1 MIRKG
6 IKMKILEMI
15 NKTKTKMSIRSTY
28 TIWTENIEEYMDGF
42 MGELKESYNTYD
54 LVSMADKSKPY
65 SSPFSSAK
73 YQEDL
78 LEIRK
83 SVLSNLDIAKVA
95 IEENRKL
102 VDTMHDTGKLED
114 DFYTEMTDLY
124 EEINYMILMAI
135 IQVDVILAKY
145 KGTTSIDLTVD
156 FKDETVHVSSL

>member
-1 MIRKG
+1 
-6 IKMKILEMI
+6 MKILEMI
-15 NKTKTKMSIRSTY
+15 SKTKTKMALRSTL
-28 TIWTENIEEYMDGF
+28 TVWAENIEEYMDGF
-42 MGELKESYNTYD
+42 MGELKESYNTYE

-145 KGTTSIDLTVD
+145 KGSTSIDLTVD
-156 FKDETVHVSSL
+156 FNDETVHVSSL

>member
-1 MIRKG
+1 
-6 IKMKILEMI
+6 MKILEMI
-15 NKTKTKMSIRSTY
+15 SKTKTKMALRSTL
-28 TIWTENIEEYMDGF
+28 TVWAENIEDYMDGF
-42 MGELKESYNTYD
+42 MGELKESYNTYE

-124 EEINYMILMAI
+124 EEVNYMILMAI

-145 KGTTSIDLTVD
+145 KGSTSIDLTVD
-156 FKDETVHVSSL
+156 FNDETVHVSSL

>member
-15 NKTKTKMSIRSTY
+15 SKTKTKMALRSTL
-28 TIWTENIEEYMDGF
+28 TVWAENIEEYMDGF
-42 MGELKESYNTYD
+42 MGELKESYNTYE

-124 EEINYMILMAI
+124 EEVNYMILMAI

-145 KGTTSIDLTVD
+145 KGSTSIDLTVD
-156 FKDETVHVSSL
+156 FNDETVHVSSL

>member
-1 MIRKG
+1 
-6 IKMKILEMI
+6 MKILEMI
-15 NKTKTKMSIRSTY
+15 SKTKTKMELRSTY
-28 TIWTENIEEYMDGF
+28 TIWAENIEEYMDGF

-124 EEINYMILMAI
+124 EEVNYMILMAI

-145 KGTTSIDLTVD
+145 KGSTSIDLTVD
-156 FKDETVHVSSL
+156 FNDETVNVSSL

>member
-15 NKTKTKMSIRSTY
+15 NKTKTKMALRSTY
-28 TIWTENIEEYMDGF
+28 TIWAENIEEYMDEF

-124 EEINYMILMAI
+124 EEVNYMILMAI

-145 KGTTSIDLTVD
+145 KGSTSIDLTVD
-156 FKDETVHVSSL
+156 FNDETVHVSSL

>member
-1 MIRKG
+1 
-6 IKMKILEMI
+6 MKILEMI
-15 NKTKTKMSIRSTY
+15 SKTKTKMALRSTL
-28 TIWTENIEEYMDGF
+28 TVWAENIEEYMDGF
-42 MGELKESYNTYD
+42 MGELKESYNTYE

-124 EEINYMILMAI
+124 EEVNYMILMAI

-145 KGTTSIDLTVD
+145 KGSTSIDLTVD
-156 FKDETVHVSSL
+156 FNDETVHVSSL

>member
-15 NKTKTKMSIRSTY
+15 SKTKTKMALRSTL
-28 TIWTENIEEYMDGF
+28 TVWAENIEEYMDGF
-42 MGELKESYNTYD
+42 MGELKESYNTYE

-124 EEINYMILMAI
+124 EEVNYMILMAI

-145 KGTTSIDLTVD
+145 KRSTSIDLTVD
-156 FKDETVHVSSL
+156 FNDETVHVASL

>member
-1 MIRKG
+1 
-6 IKMKILEMI
+6 MKILEMI
-15 NKTKTKMSIRSTY
+15 SKTKTKMALRSTL
-28 TIWTENIEEYMDGF
+28 TVWAENIEEYMDGF
-42 MGELKESYNTYD
+42 MGELKESYNTYE

-78 LEIRK
+78 LDIRK

-124 EEINYMILMAI
+124 EEVNYMILMAI

-145 KGTTSIDLTVD
+145 KGSTSIDLTVD
-156 FKDETVHVSSL
+156 FNDETVHVSSL

>member
-1 MIRKG
+1 
-6 IKMKILEMI
+6 
-15 NKTKTKMSIRSTY
+15 
-28 TIWTENIEEYMDGF
+28 
-42 MGELKESYNTYD
+42 MGELKESYNTYE

-95 IEENRKL
+95 IEENHKL

-124 EEINYMILMAI
+124 EEVNYMILMAI
-135 IQVDVILAKY
+135 TQVDVILAKY

>member
-1 MIRKG
+1 
-6 IKMKILEMI
+6 MKILEMI

-78 LEIRK
+78 LNIRK
-83 SVLSNLDIAKVA
+83 SVICNLDMATIAVA
-95 IEENRKL
+95 ENRKL
-102 VDTMHDTGKLED
+102 VESMHSSHKIDN
-114 DFYTEMTDLY
+114 DFYDEMMDLH
-124 EEINYMILMAI
+124 EELNHTILMAL
-135 IQVDVILAKY
+135 IQVDVMMAKY
-145 KGTTSIDLTVD
+145 KGSTSIDLTVD
-156 FKDETVHVSSL
+156 FDEETVHVSSL

>member
-1 MIRKG
+1 
-6 IKMKILEMI
+6 MKILEMI
-15 NKTKTKMSIRSTY
+15 SKTKTKMALRSTL
-28 TIWTENIEEYMDGF
+28 TVWAENIEEYMDGF
-42 MGELKESYNTYD
+42 MGELKESYNTYE

-124 EEINYMILMAI
+124 EEVNYMILMAI

-145 KGTTSIDLTVD
+145 KGSTSIDLTVD
-156 FKDETVHVSSL
+156 LKNEKIKVSSI

>member
-15 NKTKTKMSIRSTY
+15 SKTKTKMALRSTL
-28 TIWTENIEEYMDGF
+28 TVWAENIEEYMDGF

-124 EEINYMILMAI
+124 EEVNYMILMAI

-145 KGTTSIDLTVD
+145 KGSTSIDLTVD
-156 FKDETVHVSSL
+156 FNDETVHVSSL

>member
-1 MIRKG
+1 
-6 IKMKILEMI
+6 MKILEML
-15 NKTKTKMSIRSTY
+15 NKTKTKMALRSTL
-28 TIWTENIEEYMDGF
+28 TVWAENIEEFMDGF
-42 MGELKESYNTYD
+42 MGELKESYHTYE

-95 IEENRKL
+95 IEENHKL

-124 EEINYMILMAI
+124 EEVNYMILMAL

-145 KGTTSIDLTVD
+145 KGSTSIDLTVD

>member
-1 MIRKG
+1 
-6 IKMKILEMI
+6 MKILEMI
-15 NKTKTKMSIRSTY
+15 SKTKTKMAIRSTL
-28 TIWTENIEEYMDGF
+28 TVWAENIEEYMDGF

-124 EEINYMILMAI
+124 EEVNYMILMAI

-145 KGTTSIDLTVD
+145 KGSTSIDLTVD
-156 FKDETVHVSSL
+156 FNDETVHVSSL

>member
-1 MIRKG
+1 
-6 IKMKILEMI
+6 MKILEMI

-124 EEINYMILMAI
+124 EEVNYMILMAI

>member
-1 MIRKG
+1 
-6 IKMKILEMI
+6 MKILEMI
-15 NKTKTKMSIRSTY
+15 SKTKTKMALRSTL
-28 TIWTENIEEYMDGF
+28 TVWAENIEDYMVGY
-42 MGELKESYNTYD
+42 MNELKESYHTYS
-54 LVSMADKSKPY
+54 LVTMAEKDKPF

-83 SVLSNLDIAKVA
+83 SVLSNLDMAKVA

-124 EEINYMILMAI
+124 EEVNYMILMAI

-145 KGTTSIDLTVD
+145 KGSTSIDLTVD
-156 FKDETVHVSSL
+156 FNDETVHVSSL

>member
-1 MIRKG
+1 
-6 IKMKILEMI
+6 MKIVEMI
-15 NKTKTKMSIRSTY
+15 SKTKTKMVLRSTL
-28 TIWTENIEEYMDGF
+28 TVWAENIEEYMDGF
-42 MGELKESYNTYD
+42 MGELKESYNTYE

-124 EEINYMILMAI
+124 EEVNYMILMAI

-145 KGTTSIDLTVD
+145 KGSTSIDLTVD
-156 FKDETVHVSSL
+156 FNDETVHVSSL

>member
-95 IEENRKL
+95 IEENRNL

-124 EEINYMILMAI
+124 EEVNYMILMAI

-145 KGTTSIDLTVD
+145 KGSTSIDLTVD
-156 FKDETVHVSSL
+156 FNDETVHVSSL

>member
-1 MIRKG
+1 
-6 IKMKILEMI
+6 MKILEMI
-15 NKTKTKMSIRSTY
+15 NKTKTKMSLRSTY
-28 TIWTENIEEYMDGF
+28 TIWAENIEEYMDGF

-124 EEINYMILMAI
+124 EEVNYMILMAI

>member
-1 MIRKG
+1 
-6 IKMKILEMI
+6 MKILEMI
-15 NKTKTKMSIRSTY
+15 SKTRTKMALRSTL
-28 TIWTENIEEYMDGF
+28 TVWAENIEEYMDGF

-124 EEINYMILMAI
+124 EEVNYMILMAI

-145 KGTTSIDLTVD
+145 KGSTSIDLTVD
-156 FKDETVHVSSL
+156 FNDETVHVSSL

>member
-1 MIRKG
+1 
-6 IKMKILEMI
+6 MKILEMI

-124 EEINYMILMAI
+124 EEVNYMILMAI

-145 KGTTSIDLTVD
+145 KGSTSIDLTVD

>member
-1 MIRKG
+1 
-6 IKMKILEMI
+6 MKILEMI
-15 NKTKTKMSIRSTY
+15 NKTKTKMALRSTY
-28 TIWTENIEEYMDGF
+28 TIWAENIEEYMDGF
-42 MGELKESYNTYD
+42 MGELKESYNTYE

-124 EEINYMILMAI
+124 EEVNYMILMAI

>member
-15 NKTKTKMSIRSTY
+15 SKTKTKMALRSTL
-28 TIWTENIEEYMDGF
+28 TVWAENIEEYMDGF
-42 MGELKESYNTYD
+42 MGELKESYNTYE

-78 LEIRK
+78 LDIRK

-124 EEINYMILMAI
+124 EEVNYMILMAI

-145 KGTTSIDLTVD
+145 KGSTSIDLTVD
-156 FKDETVHVSSL
+156 FNDETVHVSSL

>member
-1 MIRKG
+1 
-6 IKMKILEMI
+6 MKILEMI
-15 NKTKTKMSIRSTY
+15 SKTKTKMALRSTY
-28 TIWTENIEEYMDGF
+28 TIWAENIEEYMDGF

-124 EEINYMILMAI
+124 EEVNYMILMAI

-145 KGTTSIDLTVD
+145 KGSTSIDLTVD
-156 FKDETVHVSSL
+156 FNDETVHVSSL

>member
-1 MIRKG
+1 
-6 IKMKILEMI
+6 MKIVEMI
-15 NKTKTKMSIRSTY
+15 SKTKTKMALRSTL
-28 TIWTENIEEYMDGF
+28 TVWAENIEEYMDGF
-42 MGELKESYNTYD
+42 MGELKESYNTYE

-124 EEINYMILMAI
+124 EEVNYMILMAI

-145 KGTTSIDLTVD
+145 KGSTSIDLTVD
-156 FKDETVHVSSL
+156 FNDETVHVSSL

>member
-124 EEINYMILMAI
+124 EEVNYMILMAI

-145 KGTTSIDLTVD
+145 KGSTSIDLTVD

>member
-1 MIRKG
+1 
-6 IKMKILEMI
+6 MKILEMI
-15 NKTKTKMSIRSTY
+15 NKTKTKMALRSTY
-28 TIWTENIEEYMDGF
+28 TIWAENIEEYMDGF

-124 EEINYMILMAI
+124 EEVNYMILMAI

-145 KGTTSIDLTVD
+145 KGSTSIDLTVD

>member
-1 MIRKG
+1 
-6 IKMKILEMI
+6 MKILEMI
-15 NKTKTKMSIRSTY
+15 SKTKTKMAIRSTL
-28 TIWTENIEEYMDGF
+28 TVWAENIEEYMDGF
-42 MGELKESYNTYD
+42 MGELKESYNTYE

-124 EEINYMILMAI
+124 EEVNYMILMAI

-145 KGTTSIDLTVD
+145 KRSTSIDLTVD
-156 FKDETVHVSSL
+156 FNDETVHVASL